1 MFEQRRA
8 LTERVKYIE
17 AEGKRM
23 RLVLANLEAQLAIK
37 TKAFLN
43 EFGDQQ

>member
-1 MFEQRRA
+1 MFAQRRA

-23 RLVLANLEAQLAIK
+23 RIVLADLEAQLAIK
-37 TKAFLN
+37 TKVFLN
-43 EFGDQQ
+43 KFGDQQ